1 MHVHMQSPES
11 GTGIISESSAWW
23 SSRRILIQIRV
34 CTLARK
40 LDCIASLVQSSLQAH
55 VHSFL
60 ISTTLVLS
68 LPYST
73 SVNMRGTLLFVLL
86 AATTAALQHLR
97 RTCPAASPTSAQIK
111 RPHSPA
117 PHPERSRLAYHGRS
131 PLAKSAPSDVANPG
145 RCVSDQGAAR
155 HTVDCGVSILT

>member
-60 ISTTLVLS
+60 ISTTLILS

-73 SVNMRGTLLFVLL
+73 SANMRGTLLFALL
-86 AATTAALQHLR
+86 AATTAAL
-97 RTCPAASPTSAQIK
+97 PTSQANMPGSIANIGANK
-111 RPHSPA
+111 
-117 PHPERSRLAYHGRS
+117 
-131 PLAKSAPSDVANPG
+131 APS
-145 RCVSDQGAAR
+145 RSGAAPR
-155 HTVDCGVSILT
+155 KKPAGISWALTFGKKRAV